1 MKAIIE
7 TYETDLVSLDF
18 KKGKKMISWD
28 DMKRSE
34 QIKILSALSHF
45 HELFSKFIKP
55 EESKN
60 NEKTNN

>member
-18 KKGKKMISWD
+18 KKGKKMISWA

-34 QIKILSALSHF
+34 QIKILSALSHV

-55 EESKN
+55 EE
-60 NEKTNN
+60 NENKCT